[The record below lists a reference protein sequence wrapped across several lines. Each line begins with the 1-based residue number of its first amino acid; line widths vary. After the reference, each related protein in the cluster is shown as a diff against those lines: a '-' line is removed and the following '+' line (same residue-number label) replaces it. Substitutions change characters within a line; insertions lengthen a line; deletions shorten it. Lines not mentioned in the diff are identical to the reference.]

1 MLELET
7 SLSTSDLVESVNIA
21 ELLMEGER
29 RQIALLVQSDFDAD
43 VTGREDWEE
52 KMKGLWS

>member
-43 VTGREDWEE
+43 VTG
-52 KMKGLWS
+52 LVS

>member
-29 RQIALLVQSDFDAD
+29 RQIALLVQSDFDAAY
-43 VTGREDWEE
+43 RDWEI
-52 KMKGLWS
+52 GRAHV